1 MSQNEEFTITIPKT
15 LVKKL
20 RASIK
25 DTNFTSLTQ
34 YIISLI
40 RKALAESEETG
51 AEKAYTEKEEEIIK
65 KRLRGLGYID

>member
-40 RKALAESEETG
+40 RKALVESEETG